1 MLARRVTVV
10 VAGAAMAAGTMT
22 MWSTQSAAG
31 APQPA
36 AAVAAVA
43 LSIELAS
50 PTTAVGDINP
60 VTVTLSPPTRRP
72 VNIQIRWP
80 NQGWTT
86 VDTVE
91 SDSAGT
97 ATGSW
102 KAFVGDFEYQVRAV
116 APAHRGSPQVISDT
130 GTVAVTYGPDVPPD
144 DYDPMTPGR
153 LVIRPNA
160 DKVLDLGD
168 YRIRVDAGVPARG
181 IVSAASSGG
190 MSVRAV
196 DGSGRVAWANDPGR
210 AFVSAS
216 SATVNWFFRSKAGA
230 FWPDVERS
238 TRLTQQTITAARVR
252 DGAAVLSGLV
262 RGGGASAPFTVTMTE
277 VPRNRS
283 VTALEI
289 DVTMGR
295 TTSADRVSSVMLTSG
310 RKRHSPVHGLGEQFR
325 PFDLDGQVMPIL
337 VQEQGVTRGE
347 EPAAAIVDIA
357 TWGAGNLNTTYAPWP
372 TYVTGQKRSF
382 ELVDDLRSGAFSVA
396 DMRRPTQIS
405 LESFQAGMTAR
416 VLAAGSPQKL
426 MAARGAGQRRPEL
439 ANWIQK
445 GAVLGLQGGTEFVT
459 DVVADMRKAGTK
471 ISGVWL
477 QDWVGKR
484 VTGFGEQLWW
494 TWQLNRERYPQWN
507 KMVRD
512 FRKQGIR
519 TMTYI
524 NPFVID
530 VDEVDGQPVKNY
542 WRIGE
547 RKGFL
552 VKNRLGET
560 YVVET
565 VGFPTAMVDLTNPK
579 ARDWFADI
587 VADNVLG
594 VGASGFMADFGEYL
608 PFDSVVHKGT
618 AMQQHNRY
626 PQLWAETV
634 REGCKR
640 GGVPDCVAF
649 FRAGYT
655 GSPKSAPLMW
665 AGDQMVNY
673 AVEDGLANAI
683 KGMLAGG
690 VSGAPL
696 WHSDIGGY
704 TSVNTGVEN
713 FIRPPDLN
721 ARWAEMQAFGPVMRS
736 HETNR
741 PRLNQQIYDTA
752 TTRKQFARASQI
764 YAALHEYRQGVIDE
778 GIDRG
783 IPAMRHTW
791 LVYPGTKAAQ
801 RDTQFFLG
809 DHLFTAPVVSENAMA
824 VTVTFPPGRWRHI
837 LTGRTYA
844 GNRATQVDAP
854 IGTPAAFVKVGDSVG
869 RDIIS
874 SMKKAGLYR

>member
-1 MLARRVTVV
+1 MVVKQVTVAV
-10 VAGAAMAAGTMT
+10 LATAVMAATTWSAGAAGDDSRQVTAAAT
-22 MWSTQSAAG
+22 SVSIAV
-31 APQPA
+31 PA
-36 AAVAAVA
+36 A
-43 LSIELAS
+43 
-50 PTTAVGDINP
+50 TTQVGDDNP
-60 VTVTLSPPTRRP
+60 VSVTLTPAARRP
-72 VNIQIRWP
+72 VDIQIRWP

-86 VDTVE
+86 VDSVRTGPG
-91 SDSAGT
+91 GT
-97 ATGSW
+97 ATGEW
-102 KAFVGDFEYQVRAV
+102 KAYVGDFDYQVRAV
-116 APAHRGSPQVISDT
+116 APARDGDARSVSAPVSV
-130 GTVAVTYGPDVPPD
+130 TVKYGPEVPPD
-144 DYDPMTPGR
+144 DYDSLTPGR
-153 LVIRPNA
+153 LAIRPKA
-160 DKVLDLGD
+160 QRTIGLGD

-181 IVSAASSGG
+181 YAQAAGGGG
-190 MSVRAV
+190 MSVTAV
-196 DGSGRVAWANDPGR
+196 DAAGRVAWRNDPGT
-210 AFVSAS
+210 AFVGAS
-216 SATVNWFFRSKAGA
+216 RNSVNWFFRSKAGA
-230 FWPDVERS
+230 FWPDIDRS
-238 TRLTQQTITAARVR
+238 ARLTSQTITESRR
-252 DGAAVLSGLV
+252 SGGKAVIRGLV
-262 RGGGASAPFTVTMTE
+262 RGGGQTAPYTVTMTE
-277 VPRNRS
+277 VPRSRT
-283 VTALEI
+283 VTALDI
-289 DVTMGR
+289 DVSVGR
-295 TTSADRVSSVMLTSG
+295 ISGGKRATSVMLTSG
-310 RKRHSPVHGLGEQFR
+310 RGRAVGVHGLGEQFR
-325 PFDLDGQVMPIL
+325 PFDLSGQIMPIL

-347 EPAAAIVDIA
+347 EPAAAIVDLA
-357 TWGAGNLNTTYAPWP
+357 TWGAGNLNTSYAPWP
-372 TYVTGQKRSF
+372 TYVTDQKRSF

-396 DMRRPTQIS
+396 DMRRPKQIS
-405 LESFQAGMTAR
+405 LESFQPGLTAR
-416 VLAAGSPQKL
+416 VLAAGSPKKL
-426 MAARGAGQRRPEL
+426 MAARGAGWERQEL
-439 ANWIQK
+439 APWIQK
-445 GAVLGLQGGTEFVT
+445 GAVLGLQGGTEFVR
-459 DVVADMRKAGTK
+459 DVVADMRRAGTK

-484 VTGFGEQLWW
+484 VTDFGEQLWW
-494 TWQLNRERYPQWN
+494 TWQLNRERYPRWN

-542 WRIGE
+542 WKIGE
-547 RKGFL
+547 RKGYL
-552 VKNRLGET
+552 VKNRLGKT
-560 YVVET
+560 YKVQT

-673 AVEDGLANAI
+673 ADQDGLANAI

-696 WHSDIGGY
+696 WHSDVGGY

-721 ARWAEMQAFGPVMRS
+721 ARWGEMQAFGPVMRS

-752 TTRKQFARASQI
+752 TTREQFARSSQI
-764 YAALHEYRQGVIDE
+764 YAALRAYRSGVIDE
-778 GIDRG
+778 GVARG
-783 IPAMRHTW
+783 VPAMRHTW
-791 LVYPGTKAAQ
+791 LVHPGTKAA
-801 RDTQFFLG
+801 REDTQFFLG
-809 DHLFTAPVVSENAMA
+809 DHLFVAPVVHENATS
-824 VTVTFPPGRWRHI
+824 VEVTFPPGRWRHI
-837 LTGRTYA
+837 LTGKVYVGDRDTRVA
-844 GNRATQVDAP
+844 AP
-854 IGTPAAFVKVGDSVG
+854 IGTPAAFVEVGDPVG
-869 RDIIS
+869 RGIIKAI
-874 SMKKAGLYR
+874 KKAGLSGR